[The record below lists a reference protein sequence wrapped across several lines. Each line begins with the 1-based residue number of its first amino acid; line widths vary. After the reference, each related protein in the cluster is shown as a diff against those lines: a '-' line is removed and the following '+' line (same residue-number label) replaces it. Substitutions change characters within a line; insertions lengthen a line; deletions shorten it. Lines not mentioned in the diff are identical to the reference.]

1 MKIIDKHVIGLCKWA
16 GRKLSALKRLARI
29 LPLQKRRI
37 LIQSFFKSQFSYCPL
52 IWMFINHGT
61 NHRINRL
68 QERSRQILYKDDI
81 SAFEELLQQD
91 SSVTIHTLNIQILA
105 NEMYKVYNNKSP
117 DFICQLFSKSNVTY
131 NLRNVSDFERPT
143 VNTVWWRTETVRNI
157 GPQIWELIPSDI
169 KTSPSLP
176 SFKLKLKSWNPENCP
191 CRVCKTFVPGVGFL

>member
-1 MKIIDKHVIGLCKWA
+1 M
-16 GRKLSALKRLARI
+16 SALKRLARI

-37 LIQSFFKSQFSYCPL
+37 LIQSFFNSQFSYCPL

-68 QERSRQILYKDDI
+68 QERSLRILCRDDI

-91 SSVTIHTLNIQILA
+91 NSVIIHTLNIQILA

-143 VNTVWWRTETVRNI
+143 VNTVWWGTETVRNI

-169 KTSPSLP
+169 KTSPSFP
-176 SFKLKLKSWNPENCP
+176 FFKLKLKSWNPENCP
-191 CRVCKTFVPGVGFL
+191 CGVCKTFVPGVGFL